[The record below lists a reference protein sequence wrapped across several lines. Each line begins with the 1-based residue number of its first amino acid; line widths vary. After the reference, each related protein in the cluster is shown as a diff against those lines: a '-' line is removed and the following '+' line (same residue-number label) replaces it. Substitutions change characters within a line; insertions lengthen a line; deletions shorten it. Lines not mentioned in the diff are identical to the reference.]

1 MCDYRRLSPKL
12 PPLDRIIFTLR
23 SCDRYFHGDLSIQVK
38 LPIDLWQAHCST
50 RPYAKTVMS
59 SFTRP
64 IFNSRPHRSLVS
76 FYLLGLVAACSS
88 DTLPSDHGDTS
99 DSAVDTASGGNAAA
113 SSGGASSSGG
123 STNAGGTPNS
133 GGQGSGGA
141 LTSTGGAMVSSGGLM
156 NTGGEAAMSSGGAPA
171 GSGGMMN
178 ESFRP
183 CPEAAP
189 CKILPL
195 GDSITVGWG
204 SSHNGGYRVELF
216 HLARAAGHDITFTGT
231 RSPTGPNTV
240 DGTNFPRKHEGIA
253 SEKIVQ
259 IMSRVDHAI
268 DTEVPHI
275 VLVHAGTNDISMMP
289 GGAEERLETLVDKLI
304 SDLPD
309 ALIVVSNIVPFP
321 QYSSLITSFNASV
334 QPMLN
339 ERIDAGAH
347 LIFVD
352 QFAGFPTSE
361 LPDGVH
367 PNDAGYTRM
376 ANKWYSAIEDYL

>member
-1 MCDYRRLSPKL
+1 MISFKL
-12 PPLDRIIFTLR
+12 TT
-23 SCDRYFHGDLSIQVK
+23 FH
-38 LPIDLWQAHCST
+38 
-50 RPYAKTVMS
+50 
-59 SFTRP
+59 
-64 IFNSRPHRSLVS
+64 SRPFRSLVS

-113 SSGGASSSGG
+113 PSGGASSGGSVNSGG
-123 STNAGGTPNS
+123 TSNS
-133 GGQGSGGA
+133 GGQGSGGELIGA
-141 LTSTGGAMVSSGGLM
+141 GGAMSSSGGMTNSGGETTVSSGGAL
-156 NTGGEAAMSSGGAPA
+156 S

-183 CPEAAP
+183 CPDAAP

-216 HLARAAGHDITFTGT
+216 RLAHAAGHNITFTGT
-231 RSPTGPNTV
+231 QSPTGPNMV
-240 DGTNFPRKHEGIA
+240 DGAAFPRKHEGIA

-259 IMSRVDHAI
+259 ISSRVDHAI
-268 DTEVPHI
+268 DTETPHI

-289 GGAEERLETLVDKLI
+289 GGAEGRLETLVDKLI

-309 ALIVVSNIVPFP
+309 ALIVVSNLVPFP
-321 QYSSLITSFNASV
+321 QYSSLITSYNASV
-334 QPMLN
+334 PPMLQ
-339 ERIDAGAH
+339 ERIDEGAH

-352 QFAGFPTSE
+352 QFTGFPSSE

-367 PNDAGYTRM
+367 PNDAGYVRM
-376 ANKWYSAIEDYL
+376 ATQWYKAIEDFL